1 MKDLL
6 ALDRKITKH
15 IMRNIWCKRTSDDGR
30 AVACESV
37 QATKDRRRK
46 VHYREDCRGALGRK
60 ERSKVVGIKF
70 KK

>member
-46 VHYREDCRGALGRK
+46 VHYRVDCKEGLGRREK
-60 ERSKVVGIKF
+60 ARVGKMAGQ
-70 KK
+70 K